1 MINLNFLIYKLYRP
15 TESESW
21 EERWDLFLDVSQ
33 VDDLGLGTTEQYR
46 RLFKPWILSTWYSRK
61 LSWKPGFV
69 AVQLWE
75 KHLSVSELHTCLAEL
90 WYKTTARKGPNVA
103 GSSVAEKS
111 PVNAGDTALIPGLGR
126 SPGERNGNLLEKSM
140 DWGACELQSMRSQR
154 VRHDWAT
161 NTQTITQE

>member
-111 PVNAGDTALIPGLGR
+111 PVNAGDTGSIPCLGR
-126 SPGERNGNLLEKSM
+126 FHM
-140 DWGACELQSMRSQR
+140 LQSYWACMPQLLKFVCPRARALQQDKPLYTQLESNSQLP
-154 VRHDWAT
+154 
-161 NTQTITQE
+161 

>member
-90 WYKTTARKGPNVA
+90 WYKTTARKGPNVGTSLVVQWQRSHLSMQGTQVQSLA
-103 GSSVAEKS
+103 WGDSTCCRATEHACHNSWS
-111 PVNAGDTALIPGLGR
+111 PCALEPVLCNKI
-126 SPGERNGNLLEKSM
+126 SHCTHN
-140 DWGACELQSMRSQR
+140 
-154 VRHDWAT
+154 
-161 NTQTITQE
+161 